1 MREKIGALA
10 PVWRAASRLHDP
22 RSQAIYPPG
31 VANGHEERVRPRP
44 ATLAAFLAMVAMAG
58 GNAVAIRYISCAEC
72 ELEPFWSAAMR
83 FLLAAGIFV
92 AIALALRVRVPRGR
106 ALSGALLYGVLQF
119 GGGFGFV
126 YWGFVRAPAGLGQVL
141 LACVPLL
148 TFGFALAQRQER
160 FRWEGLVGATVA
172 VSGIAAVF
180 GSGIGAGVP
189 LTSML
194 AILAGAVCWSEAL
207 IAVKGFPPVHPAAM
221 NAIGMLVGSAILF
234 ALSVIQDEARVLP
247 VGSSTLAAQAYLVL
261 AGSIGVFWLYVFVLS
276 RWTASAASYQL
287 VLIPLVTVAVSA
299 WLLDERIT
307 WTFAAGSVLV
317 LIGVYVGVLRRPAHR
332 APLSTTM
339 APAASRR
346 G

>member
-1 MREKIGALA
+1 
-10 PVWRAASRLHDP
+10 
-22 RSQAIYPPG
+22 
-31 VANGHEERVRPRP
+31 
-44 ATLAAFLAMVAMAG
+44 
-58 GNAVAIRYISCAEC
+58 
-72 ELEPFWSAAMR
+72 MR
-83 FLLAAGIFV
+83 FLLAGGIFV
-92 AIALALRVRVPRGR
+92 SIALALRVGTPRGR
-106 ALSGALLYGVLQF
+106 ALTGAVLYGVLQF

-126 YWGFVRAPAGLGQVL
+126 YWGFVRSPAGLGQVL

-172 VSGIAAVF
+172 VSGIAVVF
-180 GSGIGAGVP
+180 GSGIDAGVP
-189 LTSML
+189 LSSML

-207 IAVKGFPPVHPAAM
+207 IVVKGFPPVHPAAM

-247 VGSSTLAAQAYLVL
+247 VNGSTMAAQAYLVI

-299 WLLDERIT
+299 WLLEERIT
-307 WTFAAGSVLV
+307 WAFAAGSILVLV
-317 LIGVYVGVLRRPAHR
+317 GVYVGALRRPARR
-332 APLSTTM
+332 APVSTTV